1 MNLQVT
7 MFGDVQTF
15 KVNREKLVEI
25 LRVYDTVP
33 SSIDSRLQVLKD
45 GGTVY
50 LGKFSIKVVGGFL

>member
-33 SSIDSRLQVLKD
+33 SSIESRLQVLKD
-45 GGTVY
+45 GGDVY